1 MAALVDRNR
10 RRNAPKMVLF
20 VSRTRPSVSIVHVP
34 QRPTFPCQHRSQ
46 SVDFDATTRQTHARP
61 VKNTSAG
68 FSTSLPPHSS
78 QGRRLEDESSA
89 LGLLVTTVVS
99 NTLEPIQQ
107 KTSYGPRRQKHHQ
120 PSIVECRQMVSWWR
134 RLVIGPG
141 RAVSHVDDP
150 RPKPPSVAC
159 FFCCSCRSFLL
170 RVQPDDMRRNQ
181 VWRQS

>member
-61 VKNTSAG
+61 VKKTSAG
-68 FSTSLPPHSS
+68 FSTLLPPHSS
-78 QGRRLEDESSA
+78 QGRRLEDEGST

-99 NTLEPIQQ
+99 NTLEQIRQKRFIGQ
-107 KTSYGPRRQKHHQ
+107 KTKHHHR
-120 PSIVECRQMVSWWR
+120 SIVRHPRMVLNWR
-134 RLVIGPG
+134 MLTDAQEELYCLWMTPG
-141 RAVSHVDDP
+141 
-150 RPKPPSVAC
+150 
-159 FFCCSCRSFLL
+159 
-170 RVQPDDMRRNQ
+170 
-181 VWRQS
+181 